1 MLQNEIYNILLE
13 RGNHMLKKGQK
24 IKLNDF
30 LSKNIFEIEITALI
44 QSKQL
49 HVTCFGVDKKII

>member
-1 MLQNEIYNILLE
+1 
-13 RGNHMLKKGQK
+13 MLKKGQK

-30 LSKNIFEIEITALI
+30 LSENIFEIEITALI